1 MRIADKITLL
11 RIVLAP
17 VLFLLFFIP
26 RISGRGAALS
36 VFIMVPLLII
46 AEFTDFLD
54 GYYARKYNEASDLGK
69 LLDPFGDVILH
80 FTLFICL
87 TLSGAVHPLV
97 LVLIFYREFSMNF
110 VRLLAV
116 EKGVAI
122 GARRGGKFKTVF
134 YIVTIAYF
142 MFWES
147 LGRLGFAVPD
157 SPRLKMIALLL
168 NIGCVIA
175 AYSSFMSYLVHFRT
189 LISGKAKKTSD

>member
-26 RISGRGAALS
+26 LMSGRWVAAS

-54 GYYARKYNEASDLGK
+54 GYYARKYNEVSDLGK

-87 TLSGAVHPLV
+87 TLGGAVHPLV
-97 LVLIFYREFSMNF
+97 LALIFYREFSMNF
-110 VRLLAV
+110 IRLLAV
-116 EKGVAI
+116 QKGLVM
-122 GARRGGKFKTVF
+122 GAQRGGKFKTLF
-134 YIVTIAYF
+134 YIITIFYF
-142 MFWES
+142 MCLES
-147 LGRLGFAVPD
+147 LSRLGFSLPDRPVLKIIAVF
-157 SPRLKMIALLL
+157 L
-168 NIGCVIA
+168 NIGCVIT
-175 AYSSFMSYLVHFRT
+175 AYGSFISYLVHFGI
-189 LISGKAKKTSD
+189 LIRGTAKKSSG